1 MKGLYSR
8 AIAGNL
14 SYDDNSYN
22 LIEGQNKM
30 LNGVE
35 NESSLFQT
43 THQIR

>member
-8 AIAGNL
+8 AMAGNL

-22 LIEGQNKM
+22 LLEWQNKV

-35 NESSLFQT
+35 HGSSLFQT